1 MVKSFVNLLN
11 WFLTIE
17 FSEFLIITTVIFYI
31 QGLQIA
37 YTHRELYI
45 YTYKSPPLL
54 RDLLF
59 IIIRD
64 SFEEQNSLKWVKSV
78 SSILSFIN
86 DVSVVLYL
94 RTLYVTPIHKD
105 LPYVYT

>member
-17 FSEFLIITTVIFYI
+17 FSEFLIIIFHI
-31 QGLQIA
+31 QALQIA
-37 YTHRELYI
+37 YTYRELYI
-45 YTYKSPPLL
+45 YTYKDPPLL
-54 RDLLF
+54 RDLFF

-64 SFEEQNSLKWVKSV
+64 SFEEQNSLKWIKSV